1 MEKKCCLCIFHSH
14 QVKTCFTYFSFSLS
28 EHPPS
33 HPFAQVAFSSP
44 SPLTVEREIDCLTI
58 SLSLSFL
65 LAWTACSHLWITLL
79 CIVELLNSTS
89 SLFNCTRLLSLKQDT
104 LTNVEKRGNKHNN
117 EKLNHPN
124 LVVFHL
130 FLKLDHLEGEG
141 FMQQWTST
149 WQWVVRFLNLYF
161 SWGT

>member
-1 MEKKCCLCIFHSH
+1 MLRYSQGKKCSLCIFPSH
-14 QVKTCFTYFSFSLS
+14 QVRTCFTYFSFSLS

-33 HPFAQVAFSSP
+33 HPFAPIAFSSP

-65 LAWTACSHLWITLL
+65 LVWTACSHLWITLL

-89 SLFNCTRLLSLKQDT
+89 SLFSCTRLLSLKQDT

-117 EKLNHPN
+117 EKLHRIIPTS
-124 LVVFHL
+124 LYSTSFSS
-130 FLKLDHLEGEG
+130 
-141 FMQQWTST
+141 WTT
-149 WQWVVRFLNLYF
+149 WKGKDLCNNGPALG
-161 SWGT
+161 SG